1 MQERTETK
9 VKEETVRRDTHSR
22 GRERMEEH
30 ESQPR
35 KIGRPKKYPKL
46 MRVRLS
52 IDEHKQLSNSAKD
65 SGMSLSRYIIE
76 NALSVNG
83 TKSQDKALGQATL
96 MQREWAIYE
105 VARIGNNL
113 NQIARQLNSQRGS
126 ISSERIEHALTAV
139 AEKLSDLRRLW
150 AQYDSD

>member
-9 VKEETVRRDTHSR
+9 AKEQRVRRDTHSR
-22 GRERMEEH
+22 ARERRDVAP
-30 ESQPR
+30 QPR
-35 KIGRPKKYPKL
+35 SFGRPKKYPKL

-52 IDEHKQLSNSAKD
+52 IDEHKQLSNRAKD
-65 SGMSLSRYIIE
+65 SGMSRSRYIIE
-76 NALSVNG
+76 NALSNNG
-83 TKSQDKALGQATL
+83 TRSQDKALVQATL

-126 ISSERIEHALTAV
+126 ISSERIEQTLNAV
-139 AEKLSDLRRLW
+139 GEKLTDLRRLW
-150 AQYDSD
+150 VQCDVD

>member
-1 MQERTETK
+1 MEEQTETK
-9 VKEETVRRDTHSR
+9 AKEQSVRRDTHSR
-22 GRERMEEH
+22 GRERREDPAP
-30 ESQPR
+30 QPR
-35 KIGRPKKYPKL
+35 KVGRPKKYPKL

-52 IDEHKQLSNSAKD
+52 IDEHEQLSNRAKD

-76 NALSVNG
+76 NALSSNG
-83 TKSQDKALGQATL
+83 TRLQDKASGQATL

-126 ISSERIEHALTAV
+126 ISSERIEHALSEV

-150 AQYDSD
+150 AQCDSD

>member
-9 VKEETVRRDTHSR
+9 AKEESVRRDMHSR
-22 GRERMEEH
+22 GRERMQHEEP
-30 ESQPR
+30 QAR
-35 KIGRPKKYPKL
+35 RVGRPKKYPKL

-52 IDEHKQLSNSAKD
+52 IDEHKQLCNRAKD

-76 NALSVNG
+76 NALSNNG
-83 TKSQDKALGQATL
+83 TRSQDKGLVQATL

-139 AEKLSDLRRLW
+139 AEKLTDLRRFW
-150 AQYDSD
+150 VQCDSD

>member
-1 MQERTETK
+1 MEERTGTK
-9 VKEETVRRDTHSR
+9 AKEASVRRDTHSR
-22 GRERMEEH
+22 GRERREDGAP
-30 ESQPR
+30 QR
-35 KIGRPKKYPKL
+35 RRFGRPKKYPKL

-52 IDEHKQLSNSAKD
+52 IDEHKQLSNRAKD

-76 NALSVNG
+76 NALTNNG
-83 TKSQDKALGQATL
+83 TKSQDKALVQATL

-139 AEKLSDLRRLW
+139 AEKLNDLRRLW
-150 AQYDSD
+150 VQGNVD

>member
-1 MQERTETK
+1 
-9 VKEETVRRDTHSR
+9 
-22 GRERMEEH
+22 
-30 ESQPR
+30 
-35 KIGRPKKYPKL
+35 

-52 IDEHKQLSNSAKD
+52 IDEHKQLSNRAKD

-76 NALSVNG
+76 NALTNNG
-83 TKSQDKALGQATL
+83 TKSQDKALVQATL

-139 AEKLSDLRRLW
+139 AEKLTDLRRLW
-150 AQYDSD
+150 VQCDVD

>member
-1 MQERTETK
+1 MEERTGTK
-9 VKEETVRRDTHSR
+9 AKEERVRRDTHSR
-22 GRERMEEH
+22 GRERREDPAP
-30 ESQPR
+30 QPR
-35 KIGRPKKYPKL
+35 RVGRPKKYPKL

-52 IDEHKQLSNSAKD
+52 IDEHKQLSNRAKE

-76 NALSVNG
+76 NALSDTG
-83 TKSQDKALGQATL
+83 TMAQDKTLVLATL

-139 AEKLSDLRRLW
+139 AEKLTDLRRLW
-150 AQYDSD
+150 VQCDVD